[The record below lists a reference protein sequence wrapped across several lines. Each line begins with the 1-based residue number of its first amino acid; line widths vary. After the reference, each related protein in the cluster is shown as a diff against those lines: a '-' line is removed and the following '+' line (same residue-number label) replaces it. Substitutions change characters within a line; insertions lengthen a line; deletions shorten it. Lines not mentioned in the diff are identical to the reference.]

1 MPPLPP
7 HTVENLGP
15 SEISIL
21 IVELK
26 IAELKIVEL
35 KNSAVHKVPS

>member
-15 SEISIL
+15 REISIL

-26 IAELKIVEL
+26 HFVVNTAA
-35 KNSAVHKVPS
+35 SPPDRG